1 MLGTQIDKASL
12 KRSYFVADKLSPKQ
26 LYGESL
32 KIRQVPG
39 FRLSERMYS
48 PYLKTP
54 KHSHE
59 QALFSLVIQGAYT
72 GTFGVKTCLC
82 EPSTLLFHPAEGLH
96 AEHFHNAGGRLFI
109 IEIEPWWLNRV
120 REQAAVIDSSTDF
133 NGGDLA
139 LLGMKLYK
147 EFLEIEDTVSPL
159 VVEGLIL
166 AIIGEASRRVAMPVS
181 AHPPRW
187 LAQAKALLHDRFA
200 EPLTLADIAQNV
212 GVHPVH
218 LAQVFHRYYN
228 CTVGAYVRQ
237 LRLEFARQ
245 ELARSD
251 TPLCQI
257 ALSAGFS
264 DQSHFTRTFKRY
276 MGVPPAQ
283 YRKTARSA

>member
-1 MLGTQIDKASL
+1 MGKPSL
-12 KRSYFVADKLSPKQ
+12 KRNYFVAEKLPPKR

-32 KIRQVPG
+32 KDRQVPG
-39 FRLSERMYS
+39 FNLSERTYS
-48 PYLKTP
+48 PFYKTP
-54 KHSHE
+54 KHSHDH
-59 QALFSLVIQGAYT
+59 ALFSLVIQGAYT
-72 GTFGVKTCLC
+72 GTYGVKTCLC
-82 EPSTLLFHPAEGLH
+82 EPSTLLFHPADGPH
-96 AEHFHNAGGRLFI
+96 AEHFHNSGGRLFI
-109 IEIEPWWLNRV
+109 IEIEPWWLDQV
-120 REQAAVIDSSTDF
+120 REHTVVIDRSSDF

-139 LLGMKLYK
+139 MLSMKLYK
-147 EFLEIEDTVSPL
+147 EFLGIEDSISPL

-166 AIIGEASRRVAMPVS
+166 AIIGEASRRVAVPHSVQ
-181 AHPPRW
+181 PPRW
-187 LAQAKALLHDRFA
+187 LMQAKDLLHDRFA

-237 LRLEFARQ
+237 LRLEFARH
-245 ELARSD
+245 ELATSE

-276 MGVPPAQ
+276 MGVPPAE
-283 YRKTARSA
+283 YRKTSRST